1 MAVTPPGCSQRS
13 QEVSTNNLLT
23 SGLALCGPATDAGH
37 IFQLPLRSLVRDAG
51 TAPGRSLQGWV
62 RRWYPTIRSPPI
74 RSLLG
79 VCPAP
84 RWSSSD
90 FLMYHHREPKLI
102 LPCSLAPARLLP
114 QGTLHFFF
122 SSALFCCRPE
132 PFSRLGFGAS
142 SLTLALS
149 LLRVHMGHRP
159 SGHLAANSAKV
170 FYDGVPWL
178 PCQELRKRFFPVSL
192 FPLPIIT
199 VAVFSVLLF
208 LICKLSLTERAVQ
221 TL

>member
-1 MAVTPPGCSQRS
+1 M
-13 QEVSTNNLLT
+13 VS
-23 SGLALCGPATDAGH
+23 
-37 IFQLPLRSLVRDAG
+37 
-51 TAPGRSLQGWV
+51 
-62 RRWYPTIRSPPI
+62 RSPPV
-74 RSLLG
+74 RSPLG
-79 VCPAP
+79 VCPTP
-84 RWSSSD
+84 RRSSSD
-90 FLMYHHREPKLI
+90 FRMYHTEPKLI

-114 QGTLHFFF
+114 HGTLHFF
-122 SSALFCCRPE
+122 SSALLCCRPE

-142 SLTLALS
+142 PLTLALG
-149 LLRVHMGHRP
+149 LLTVHMGHRP

-178 PCQELRKRFFPVSL
+178 PCQELRKRFFPASL

-221 TL
+221 TLWVSLL